1 MASTYTT
8 TNTFTRKNCIKNQFK
23 TAFLRLMDYS
33 SKDYKDYIE
42 AIECK
47 KIDHINFYGY
57 KYNKYN
63 KKEKWIELT
72 LFVEW
77 DKYDEYIVK
86 GEKSVQL
93 KSKWGEVLPEVT
105 VAIET
110 IEEFVK
116 EYNLKVNFSVGFVS
130 NMTKQ
135 EKEQM
140 METLGLVYGEHIPW
154 KNNSEICTIY
164 SKRPREISELHT
176 YIKSIYNPD

>member
-1 MASTYTT
+1 MASAYTI

-23 TAFLRLMDYS
+23 TAFLRLMNYS
-33 SKDYKDYIE
+33 SKEYKDYLD
-42 AIECK
+42 AIERQ
-47 KIDHINFYGY
+47 KIDHISFYGY
-57 KYNKYN
+57 KRNKYN

-77 DKYDEYIVK
+77 DKYNEYIIK
-86 GEKSVQL
+86 GEKSVQF

-110 IEEFVK
+110 IEDFVE
-116 EYNLKVNFSVGFVS
+116 EYNLNVNFSVGFVS

-135 EKEQM
+135 EEDELMKS
-140 METLGLVYGEHIPW
+140 LDLIYGEYIPW
-154 KNNSEICTIY
+154 KNNSETCTIY

-176 YIKSIYNPD
+176 FIKAISNFD